1 MNVPAAKGG
10 KVLGSDRIT
19 SSAFRASGAFGGD
32 AKVAIQTER
41 ETRCLAE
48 HRLLWRSHHSP
59 ISSTSSTQSCE
70 GRLGGRSSVA
80 LFFSSARSSLL
91 NIMKLLA
98 VMVVVTAGL
107 VSGMDV
113 GKGGVYDSP
122 MAQDYYVKRFGF
134 MFGGGR
140 SGMYGLKALQAD
152 GLVAQKKEVKPAV
165 QMRNSVDTYYR
176 NVLPTSYS
184 SSYTFN
190 RLRSKPLLRAKP
202 MVKLAPKKM
211 GSTYFNTFMA
221 VP

>member
-1 MNVPAAKGG
+1 MGVAGG
-10 KVLGSDRIT
+10 CFYWNQL
-19 SSAFRASGAFGGD
+19 SGT
-32 AKVAIQTER
+32 V
-41 ETRCLAE
+41 
-48 HRLLWRSHHSP
+48 
-59 ISSTSSTQSCE
+59 
-70 GRLGGRSSVA
+70 V
-80 LFFSSARSSLL
+80 SSARSSLL
-91 NIMKLLA
+91 KMKLLA
-98 VMVVVTAGL
+98 SVVAVVVMVGL

-176 NVLPTSYS
+176 NVLPTSS

-211 GSTYFNTFMA
+211 GSTYFNTFM
-221 VP
+221 

>member
-1 MNVPAAKGG
+1 MGSLVRALAKE
-10 KVLGSDRIT
+10 
-19 SSAFRASGAFGGD
+19 GA
-32 AKVAIQTER
+32 QWH
-41 ETRCLAE
+41 C
-48 HRLLWRSHHSP
+48 
-59 ISSTSSTQSCE
+59 
-70 GRLGGRSSVA
+70 
-80 LFFSSARSSLL
+80 FFSSARSSLL
-91 NIMKLLA
+91 KIMRLLA
-98 VMVVVTAGL
+98 VMVVVMAGL

-140 SGMYGLKALQAD
+140 SGMYGLKALRAD
-152 GLVAQKKEVKPAV
+152 GLVAQRQEVKPAV

-176 NVLPTSYS
+176 NVLPTAKT

-190 RLRSKPLLRAKP
+190 RFRSQPLLRAKP
-202 MVKLAPKKM
+202 MVELAPKRM

>member
-1 MNVPAAKGG
+1 MG
-10 KVLGSDRIT
+10 VLRGT
-19 SSAFRASGAFGGD
+19 VEEKELSGT
-32 AKVAIQTER
+32 V
-41 ETRCLAE
+41 
-48 HRLLWRSHHSP
+48 
-59 ISSTSSTQSCE
+59 
-70 GRLGGRSSVA
+70 V
-80 LFFSSARSSLL
+80 SSARSSLL
-91 NIMKLLA
+91 KMKLS
-98 VMVVVTAGL
+98 MVVVVVMVGL

-165 QMRNSVDTYYR
+165 QMRSSVDTYYR
-176 NVLPTSYS
+176 NVLPTSSSSS

>member
-1 MNVPAAKGG
+1 MV
-10 KVLGSDRIT
+10 
-19 SSAFRASGAFGGD
+19 
-32 AKVAIQTER
+32 
-41 ETRCLAE
+41 
-48 HRLLWRSHHSP
+48 
-59 ISSTSSTQSCE
+59 
-70 GRLGGRSSVA
+70 
-80 LFFSSARSSLL
+80 SSARSSLL
-91 NIMKLLA
+91 KMKLLA
-98 VMVVVTAGL
+98 SMMVVVVMAGC

-152 GLVAQKKEVKPAV
+152 GLVAQRQEVKPAV

-176 NVLPTSYS
+176 NVLPTAKT

-190 RLRSKPLLRAKP
+190 RFRSQPLLRAKP
-202 MVKLAPKKM
+202 MVELAPKRM

>member
-1 MNVPAAKGG
+1 MGV
-10 KVLGSDRIT
+10 V
-19 SSAFRASGAFGGD
+19 
-32 AKVAIQTER
+32 
-41 ETRCLAE
+41 
-48 HRLLWRSHHSP
+48 
-59 ISSTSSTQSCE
+59 
-70 GRLGGRSSVA
+70 
-80 LFFSSARSSLL
+80 SSARSSLL
-91 NIMKLLA
+91 KMKLLA
-98 VMVVVTAGL
+98 SVVVVVVMAGC

-122 MAQDYYVKRFGF
+122 MAQDYYVKRFGL

-152 GLVAQKKEVKPAV
+152 GLVAQKKEGKPAV
-165 QMRNSVDTYYR
+165 QMRNSVGTYYR
-176 NVLPTSYS
+176 NVLPTSSS

-190 RLRSKPLLRAKP
+190 RLRSTPLLRAKP

>member
-1 MNVPAAKGG
+1 MG
-10 KVLGSDRIT
+10 VLRGT
-19 SSAFRASGAFGGD
+19 VEEKELSGT
-32 AKVAIQTER
+32 VI
-41 ETRCLAE
+41 
-48 HRLLWRSHHSP
+48 
-59 ISSTSSTQSCE
+59 
-70 GRLGGRSSVA
+70 
-80 LFFSSARSSLL
+80 SSARSSLL
-91 NIMKLLA
+91 KMKLLA
-98 VMVVVTAGL
+98 SVVVVVMASC

-176 NVLPTSYS
+176 NVLPTSSSS

-211 GSTYFNTFMA
+211 GSTYFN
-221 VP
+221 

>member
-1 MNVPAAKGG
+1 MG
-10 KVLGSDRIT
+10 VLRGT
-19 SSAFRASGAFGGD
+19 VEEKELSGT
-32 AKVAIQTER
+32 V
-41 ETRCLAE
+41 
-48 HRLLWRSHHSP
+48 
-59 ISSTSSTQSCE
+59 
-70 GRLGGRSSVA
+70 V
-80 LFFSSARSSLL
+80 SSARSSLL
-91 NIMKLLA
+91 KMKLLA
-98 VMVVVTAGL
+98 SVVVVMVMAGC

-152 GLVAQKKEVKPAV
+152 GLVAQKQEVKPAV

-176 NVLPTSYS
+176 NVLPT

-211 GSTYFNTFMA
+211 GSTYFNTF
-221 VP
+221 

>member
-1 MNVPAAKGG
+1 MG
-10 KVLGSDRIT
+10 VLRGT
-19 SSAFRASGAFGGD
+19 VEEKELSGT
-32 AKVAIQTER
+32 V
-41 ETRCLAE
+41 
-48 HRLLWRSHHSP
+48 
-59 ISSTSSTQSCE
+59 
-70 GRLGGRSSVA
+70 V
-80 LFFSSARSSLL
+80 SSARSSLL
-91 NIMKLLA
+91 KMKLLA
-98 VMVVVTAGL
+98 SVVVAVVMAGC

-176 NVLPTSYS
+176 NVLPTTS
-184 SSYTFN
+184 STYTFN

>member
-1 MNVPAAKGG
+1 MGVAGG
-10 KVLGSDRIT
+10 GFHWNQL
-19 SSAFRASGAFGGD
+19 SGT
-32 AKVAIQTER
+32 VI
-41 ETRCLAE
+41 
-48 HRLLWRSHHSP
+48 
-59 ISSTSSTQSCE
+59 
-70 GRLGGRSSVA
+70 
-80 LFFSSARSSLL
+80 SSARSSLL
-91 NIMKLLA
+91 KMRLLA
-98 VMVVVTAGL
+98 SVVVVVVMAGC

-140 SGMYGLKALQAD
+140 SGMYGL
-152 GLVAQKKEVKPAV
+152 VAHKKEVKPAV

-176 NVLPTSYS
+176 NVLPTSYSSS

>member
-1 MNVPAAKGG
+1 MG
-10 KVLGSDRIT
+10 VLRGT
-19 SSAFRASGAFGGD
+19 VEEKELSGT
-32 AKVAIQTER
+32 V
-41 ETRCLAE
+41 
-48 HRLLWRSHHSP
+48 
-59 ISSTSSTQSCE
+59 
-70 GRLGGRSSVA
+70 V
-80 LFFSSARSSLL
+80 SSARSSLL
-91 NIMKLLA
+91 KMKLLA
-98 VMVVVTAGL
+98 SVVVVVMAGC

-176 NVLPTSYS
+176 NVLPTSS
-184 SSYTFN
+184 STFN

-211 GSTYFNTFMA
+211 GSTYFN
-221 VP
+221 

>member
-1 MNVPAAKGG
+1 MG
-10 KVLGSDRIT
+10 VLRGT
-19 SSAFRASGAFGGD
+19 VEEKELSGT
-32 AKVAIQTER
+32 V
-41 ETRCLAE
+41 
-48 HRLLWRSHHSP
+48 
-59 ISSTSSTQSCE
+59 
-70 GRLGGRSSVA
+70 V
-80 LFFSSARSSLL
+80 SSARSSLL
-91 NIMKLLA
+91 NMKLLA
-98 VMVVVTAGL
+98 SVVVVVLTAGL
-107 VSGMDV
+107 VFGMDV

-152 GLVAQKKEVKPAV
+152 GLVAQRQEVKPAV

-176 NVLPTSYS
+176 NVLPTAKT

-190 RLRSKPLLRAKP
+190 RFRSQPLLRAKP
-202 MVKLAPKKM
+202 MVELAPKRM

>member
-1 MNVPAAKGG
+1 M
-10 KVLGSDRIT
+10 GSGT
-19 SSAFRASGAFGGD
+19 
-32 AKVAIQTER
+32 V
-41 ETRCLAE
+41 
-48 HRLLWRSHHSP
+48 
-59 ISSTSSTQSCE
+59 
-70 GRLGGRSSVA
+70 
-80 LFFSSARSSLL
+80 FFSSARSSLL
-91 NIMKLLA
+91 KIMKLLA

-107 VSGMDV
+107 GSGMDV

-134 MFGGGR
+134 VFGGGR

-176 NVLPTSYS
+176 NVLPTSSSS

-211 GSTYFNTFMA
+211 GST
-221 VP
+221 

>member
-1 MNVPAAKGG
+1 MGSVPPTTLPGA
-10 KVLGSDRIT
+10 
-19 SSAFRASGAFGGD
+19 RA
-32 AKVAIQTER
+32 QWHT
-41 ETRCLAE
+41 
-48 HRLLWRSHHSP
+48 
-59 ISSTSSTQSCE
+59 
-70 GRLGGRSSVA
+70 
-80 LFFSSARSSLL
+80 SARSSELFEGKESRAFLRMRSFAAVALL
-91 NIMKLLA
+91 
-98 VMVVVTAGL
+98 L
-107 VSGMDV
+107 VLVGAMEI

-134 MFGGGR
+134 LFGGGR

-176 NVLPTSYS
+176 NVLPTSSS